1 MEVMLKRLSIIVTYS
16 LFIKSLH
23 ELCIVYRF

>member
-1 MEVMLKRLSIIVTYS
+1 MEVMLKRVSVISAYS